1 MTALMEVITKFNG
14 IMDLHREAERKV
26 VVLMA
31 HPDVTAEQLVQANKS
46 CVATANAL
54 TGAVTKLREKYPANK
69 SVVTLPWSIPEL
81 DKYDERLTNVR

>member
-1 MTALMEVITKFNG
+1 MLVDVVVKFKAIME
-14 IMDLHREAERKV
+14 LHQEAERKV

-46 CVATANAL
+46 CVATANAM
-54 TGAVTKLREKYPANK
+54 TEAVTKLRTKYPAHK
-69 SVVTLPWSIPEL
+69 SVVSLPWNKPEL